1 MKGDAIC
8 GHCYFL
14 ADRHIIM
21 AIGVSLPNGDKRRKW
36 GFGWGH
42 GLLVFPTWVTT
53 TVLAAF
59 VSFLRLKG
67 TVMPR
72 YFRLKPFEDLGSNEL
87 SLSLSRQVL
96 CCLTWCYPQTIC
108 CAILRAKQVVWFG
121 YVLDIV
127 VQILKLARKFIDIRS
142 IFLTVHNNAGVLK
155 NFRL

>member
-1 MKGDAIC
+1 MCYQTCYNHLLFSCDRRDKLMKGDAIC

-96 CCLTWCYPQTIC
+96 LPNMMLSTNHLLCNFESQTSGM
-108 CAILRAKQVVWFG
+108 VWLCSWHCG
-121 YVLDIV
+121 SNI
-127 VQILKLARKFIDIRS
+127 K
-142 IFLTVHNNAGVLK
+142 TG
-155 NFRL
+155 